1 MKGCGKEMDFL
12 AIRVLSM
19 AVATLLEEMS
29 WEDYGSPDLHTP
41 VVATPYECE
50 RLDMLLDMMGTLTRQ
65 LDTRIAYVTTE
76 GKVIREW
83 IERILE
89 ISRRYQRELDL
100 IATVKENAKSS
111 PVRI

>member
-1 MKGCGKEMDFL
+1 VKGCGKEMDFM

-19 AVATLLEEMS
+19 AVSTLLEEMS

-41 VVATPYECE
+41 VVSTSYECE
-50 RLDMLLDMMGTLTRQ
+50 RFDMLLDMMGTLTRQ
-65 LDTRIAYVTTE
+65 LDTKIAYLTTE

-83 IERILE
+83 IEKILE

-100 IATVKENAKSS
+100 IVALKETAQSS
-111 PVRI
+111 PDRI